1 MLIYILI
8 IIAVLIA
15 IFIIIEVNNFNK
27 FQRLN
32 TKISEAYNNMDILF
46 EKKANLLERAVNIIK
61 ENNEHYK

>member
-32 TKISEAYNNMDILF
+32 TKISEAYNNMDI
-46 EKKANLLERAVNIIK
+46 
-61 ENNEHYK
+61 